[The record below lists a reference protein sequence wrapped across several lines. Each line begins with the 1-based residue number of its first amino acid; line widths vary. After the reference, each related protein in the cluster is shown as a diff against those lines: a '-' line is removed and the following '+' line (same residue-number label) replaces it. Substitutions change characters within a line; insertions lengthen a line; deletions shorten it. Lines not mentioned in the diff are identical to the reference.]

1 MVGKVL
7 ISGRGIAAV
16 VVAAVLVALVA
27 PPAARAT
34 EASAGDCAWPVK
46 ADPDRVNV
54 AFPDESAHYWSTPF
68 QVGPG
73 TTMKIQGRFPDARYI
88 SFHLYEG
95 SMPVDALADVELR
108 PDAGVNPFAAGAQRG
123 GKASYTLKVVA
134 GQRPEQPEP
143 NTLYAA
149 SLNGEP
155 NVAGLILYRVYLP
168 EGDETG
174 GGGLPNVS
182 FADGGGGPAAA
193 PPLPS
198 CQSPAPVA
206 SGTVND
212 QVREIGL
219 PAGSGE
225 SDPPAWGI
233 SRSRPQEQQAGP
245 VAVRTG
251 GAFFPNFHNVYLSLL
266 TRRDQ
271 GEAVVFR
278 AKAPTFVKTT
288 GTRTMGAGQVRYW
301 SVCAND
307 FPTTRYVAC
316 LADEQVKL
324 DGDGYYTVVVSDA
337 AHRPARLGAGDNW
350 LPSGPYADTF
360 LLVRQMLPSPDF
372 GEAIE
377 RAPNPAEA
385 PRTMGAFYPATRICP
400 VARFDRDRCGLP
412 RAAVASPVAKA
423 KRCSRRRSI
432 TIPRGLRRVR
442 VTVAGRRARVRGR
455 RAILDLRGLH
465 TRSVRVRIAGRTKS
479 GRRVNETRSV
489 RRCVP

>member
-1 MVGKVL
+1 MQLPGRDISLVVL
-7 ISGRGIAAV
+7 ATA
-16 VVAAVLVALVA
+16 LVALFA
-27 PPAARAT
+27 SSAARA
-34 EASAGDCAWPVK
+34 AAVDPGDCAWPVK

-54 AFPDESAHYWSTPF
+54 AFPDESAHYWATAF

-73 TTMKIQGRFPDARYI
+73 GTMKIEGRFPDARYI

-95 SMPVDALADVELR
+95 SMPVDALADVELA
-108 PDAGVNPFAAGAQRG
+108 PDSGVNPFVAGAARG

-134 GQRPEQPEP
+134 GQRPDNPEP

-155 NVAGLILYRVYLP
+155 NVAGLIIYRVYLP

-174 GGGLPNVS
+174 GAGLPKVS
-182 FADGGGGPAAA
+182 YGGGAGGPDTA
-193 PPLPS
+193 PPLPA
-198 CQSPAPVA
+198 CQRPTPVA

-219 PAGSGE
+219 PAGPGE
-225 SDPPAWGI
+225 SSAPAWGI

-266 TRRDQ
+266 TSRAQ

-278 AKAPTFVKTT
+278 AKAPTFVRTT

-316 LADEQVKL
+316 LADDRVKL
-324 DGDGYYTVVVSDA
+324 DADGYFTVVVSDA
-337 AHRPARLGAGDNW
+337 AHRPAQLGAGDNW
-350 LPSGPYADTF
+350 LPSGPFADTF
-360 LLVRQMLPSPDF
+360 VLVRQMLPAPDF
-372 GEAIE
+372 AEAIE
-377 RAPNPAEA
+377 RAPDPAQA
-385 PRTMGAFYPATRICP
+385 PHTMGAFYPDTRICQ
-400 VARFDRDRCGLP
+400 VARFERDRCGLP
-412 RAAVASPVAKA
+412 RASAATPGGKA
-423 KRCSRRRSI
+423 AQRCHRRRSI
-432 TIPRGLRRVR
+432 AIPRGWRNVR
-442 VTVAGRRARVRGR
+442 VTVGARRARIRGR

-465 TRSVRVRIAGRTKS
+465 TRSVRVRITGRTAS
-479 GRRVNETRSV
+479 GRRVHESRSV
-489 RRCVP
+489 RRCA

>member
-1 MVGKVL
+1 MLGNVQLPGRD
-7 ISGRGIAAV
+7 ISLVAVTAALV
-16 VVAAVLVALVA
+16 VLVASS
-27 PPAARAT
+27 AARAT
-34 EASAGDCAWPVK
+34 EVDAGDCAWPVK

-54 AFPDESAHYWSTPF
+54 AFPDQSAHYWATPF

-73 TTMKIQGRFPDARYI
+73 TTMTIKGRFPDARYI
-88 SFHLYEG
+88 SFHLYEA
-95 SMPVDALADVELR
+95 SAPVDALADIELD
-108 PDAGVNPFAAGAQRG
+108 PDSGVNPFVAGAARG

-134 GQRPEQPEP
+134 GERPAHPQP

-155 NVAGLILYRVYLP
+155 NVAGLIIYRVYLP

-174 GGGLPNVS
+174 GADLPRVS
-182 FADGGGGPAAA
+182 FGDGRGGPSTAA
-193 PPLPS
+193 PLPS

-225 SDPPAWGI
+225 SDGPAWGI
-233 SRSRPQEQQAGP
+233 SRSRPQEQQTGP

-251 GAFFPNFHNVYLSLL
+251 GPFFPNFHNVYLSLL

-278 AKAPTFVKTT
+278 AKAPTFVTTT
-288 GTRTMGAGQVRYW
+288 GTRKMGAGQVRYW
-301 SVCAND
+301 SVCVND

-316 LADEQVKL
+316 LADEHVKL
-324 DGDGYYTVVVSDA
+324 DADGYYTVVVSDT

-350 LPSGPYADTF
+350 LPAGPFADTF
-360 LLVRQMLPSPDF
+360 VLMRQMLPATDF
-372 GEAIE
+372 AEAIE

-400 VARFDRDRCGLP
+400 VASFDRDRCGLP
-412 RAAVASPVAKA
+412 RASAATPAA
-423 KRCSRRRSI
+423 GAAERCYRRRSI
-432 TIPRGLRRVR
+432 VIPRGLRKVR
-442 VTVAGRRARVRGR
+442 VTVAGRRARIRGR
-455 RAILDLRGLH
+455 RAILDLRGL
-465 TRSVRVRIAGRTKS
+465 RSRRVRVRIAGRTAS
-479 GRRVNETRSV
+479 GRRVHLTRSV
-489 RRCVP
+489 RRCA